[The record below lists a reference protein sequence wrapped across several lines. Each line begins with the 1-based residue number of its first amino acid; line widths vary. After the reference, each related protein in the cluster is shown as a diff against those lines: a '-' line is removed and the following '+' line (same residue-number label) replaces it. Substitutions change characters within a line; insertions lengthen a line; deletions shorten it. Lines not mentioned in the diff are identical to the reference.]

1 MSEFPKII
9 SVDDHVVEP
18 ANVWVDRLPSK
29 YLDIGPR
36 IVRAPV
42 KEISF
47 VGGKFVA
54 EKGEK
59 GDEGPIADWWLYE
72 DLVRPLVRV
81 DSAVGVDRADVTMR
95 GVTYEEMRPGSYEV
109 KPRLEDMDTNWTEAQ
124 LRPDLHRGQGPR
136 SRPPLHQGV
145 QRLDRRRVVR

>member
-54 EKGEK
+54 VKGEK
-59 GDEGPIADWWLYE
+59 GDEGPVADWWLYE

-81 DSAVGVDRADVTMR
+81 DSAVGVDRGDVTMR
-95 GVTYEEMRPGSYEV
+95 GGDESCAVSRNTYSASTCSGRPT
-109 KPRLEDMDTNWTEAQ
+109 PR
-124 LRPDLHRGQGPR
+124 R
-136 SRPPLHQGV
+136 SRH
-145 QRLDRRRVVR
+145 RRGSDVGESVG